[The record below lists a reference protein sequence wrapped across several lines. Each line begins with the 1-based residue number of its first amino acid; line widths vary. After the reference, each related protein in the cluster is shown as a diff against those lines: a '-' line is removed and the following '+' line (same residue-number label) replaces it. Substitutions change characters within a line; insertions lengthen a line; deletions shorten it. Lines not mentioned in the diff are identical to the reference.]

1 MTADLEKYKLVSS
14 YDNPIVDR
22 EQIFTSRR
30 FYSVVTRSFGK
41 KRFSTINDA
50 FSYANSI
57 ERDFVIY
64 YVMFLEQIQKW
75 IVFRRERY
83 SFCRSSQIS
92 MFN

>member
-83 SFCRSSQIS
+83 SFCRFSQIS